1 MEVVDL
7 TEEPTKLEREVRKKV
22 EKAIAR
28 DKWGRVEK
36 MVEKG
41 EVEVDTVVGKKGERM
56 LHLAAKEEAE
66 ECMEGLLEMGANA
79 KLVDKKGNLPLHI
92 ALSMVIEDYSRS
104 SEKAL
109 VQGLLARS
117 LDCLGQRNKDGF
129 TVRELLVSLDK
140 AREKREDKR
149 LSKASTM
156 PSNLARLRR
165 QEEDAP
171 KSEEAAWR
179 ERLGWEWED
188 EYHGLQGRWE
198 EEEEGWGE
206 EERETYDDWADRI
219 FKAFSA
225 KRRPP
230 PPPVQRKEEGPKA
243 PPKTLRPEFDVAQM
257 EENSRLLRERKQREK
272 QWRLCSKLWES
283 SDPILPEGVPFQG
296 MEDVAILDMMLEVV
310 KESGADEVK
319 KKIREELRRW
329 HPDKFWQ
336 KMGHRVAV
344 EDKEAV
350 MDRVKR
356 VSQAL
361 TNYGK

>member
-7 TEEPTKLEREVRKKV
+7 TKEPTKLEREVRKKV

-36 MVEKG
+36 MVKKG
-41 EVEVDTVVGKKGERM
+41 EVEVDTVVGKKGETM

-92 ALSMVIEDYSRS
+92 ALNMVIEDYSRS

-140 AREKREDKR
+140 AREKKEDKK
-149 LSKASTM
+149 LSKASAM
-156 PSNLARLRR
+156 PGNLARLR
-165 QEEDAP
+165 QEEERP
-171 KSEEAAWR
+171 KSEEDAWR
-179 ERLGWEWED
+179 ERLEWEWED
-188 EYHGLQGRWE
+188 EYHGLQGRW

-230 PPPVQRKEEGPKA
+230 PVQRKEEGPKA
-243 PPKTLRPEFDVAQM
+243 PPKTLRPEFDIAQM

-272 QWRLCSKLWES
+272 QGRLCSKLWES
-283 SDPILPEGVPFQG
+283 EDPILPEGIPFQG
-296 MEDVAILDMMLEVV
+296 MEDVAILEIMLEVV
-310 KESGADEVK
+310 KESGTEEIK

>member
-7 TEEPTKLEREVRKKV
+7 TEEPTKLERDVRKRV

-28 DKWGRVEK
+28 DKWSKVEK

-41 EVEVDTVVGKKGERM
+41 EVGVDTVVGKKGETM

-79 KLVDKKGNLPLHI
+79 KLIDKKGNLALHL
-92 ALSMVIEDYSRS
+92 ALNVVIDDYSRS
-104 SEKAL
+104 SEKTM

-117 LDCLGQRNKDGF
+117 LDCLGQRNRDGF

-140 AREKREDKR
+140 ARERREDKR

-156 PSNLARLRR
+156 PSNMARLR
-165 QEEDAP
+165 QEEKP
-171 KSEEAAWR
+171 KSEEEAWR
-179 ERLGWEWED
+179 ERLEWECED
-188 EYHGLQGRWE
+188 EYHGMQGRWE
-198 EEEEGWGE
+198 EEEGWKE

-230 PPPVQRKEEGPKA
+230 PVVDKQRKEEGPKA
-243 PPKTLRPEFDVAQM
+243 PSKSLRPEFDVAQM

-272 QWRLCSKLWES
+272 QARLCSKLWES
-283 SDPILPEGVPFQG
+283 EEPIVPEGIPFHG
-296 MEDVAILDMMLEVV
+296 MQDVAILEIMLEVV
-310 KESGADEVK
+310 RESGAEDIK

-336 KMGHRVAV
+336 KMSHRIAV

-350 MDRVKR
+350 MERVKR